1 MDFRCLSYIILD
13 ARQGLAK
20 LLRTGVSPG
29 LEPSWFVDQISV
41 DDLLAGVDSGKNH
54 FKLWRDTRIIGEA
67 FLKRSSMVAMVQD
80 LRKFN
85 QNGPNADPQLT
96 SSSTALPLYSPED
109 ETVTIGQMKLEISRL
124 NRVYTLFEHLSTGMK
139 FDITL
144 AIDMHVSNGDPTDIK
159 SLHYDDPKSVSD
171 NAYLARIRP
180 ILELLLPYAR
190 TVKPV
195 AFVRISAVSRMQP
208 ADRHD
213 RRDALHEHS
222 PCELQR
228 LSRPLAATDMHY
240 SVVIIVS
247 NDIPDDMPA
256 IREL

>member
-85 QNGPNADPQLT
+85 QNGPNAVCGFSIPISDATFKYSSYRRLQDPQLT

-144 AIDMHVSNGDPTDIK
+144 AIDMHVSNGDPTD
-159 SLHYDDPKSVSD
+159 
-171 NAYLARIRP
+171 
-180 ILELLLPYAR
+180 
-190 TVKPV
+190 
-195 AFVRISAVSRMQP
+195 VR
-208 ADRHD
+208 
-213 RRDALHEHS
+213 LG
-222 PCELQR
+222 
-228 LSRPLAATDMHY
+228 AAAPF
-240 SVVIIVS
+240 
-247 NDIPDDMPA
+247 N
-256 IREL
+256 